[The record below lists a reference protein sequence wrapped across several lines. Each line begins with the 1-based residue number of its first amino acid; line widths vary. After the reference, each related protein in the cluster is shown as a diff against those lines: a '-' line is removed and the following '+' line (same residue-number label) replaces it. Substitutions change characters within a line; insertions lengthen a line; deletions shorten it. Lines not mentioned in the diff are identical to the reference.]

1 MSFALTAT
9 DTFVT
14 ALDGM
19 PRTDETVVI
28 KADVKIALLAS
39 EADTPDIVCRKN
51 IGNKRAIRYYIGI
64 RLYN

>member
-19 PRTDETVVI
+19 PSTDETVVI

-51 IGNKRAIRYYIGI
+51 IGNK
-64 RLYN
+64 